1 MDTCHRKA
9 MLYAFFLEIVKV
21 VVSKIVHQDL
31 DVPEDGKN
39 MYLDFEDRFKSY
51 NEYAAAVNN
60 CEFLSGYQR
69 KQLLPENGVI
79 NSEELDFTMYMNIL
93 ALLKETKKRKPLI
106 NYMKKLRNK
115 LCHISF
121 ISLKSGMSHQEF
133 KNELNSMEFCFK
145 NYGVDTELINICK
158 EEILRRI

>member
-31 DVPEDGKN
+31 EVPENGKK
-39 MYLDFEDRFKSY
+39 MYLYFEDRFKSY

-69 KQLLPENGVI
+69 EQLLPENGVI
-79 NSEELDFTMYMNIL
+79 NLEELDFTMYMNIL
-93 ALLKETKKRKPLI
+93 ALLKETKKRRSLI
-106 NYMKKLRNK
+106 NYMKKLRNN

-121 ISLKSGMSHQEF
+121 ISLKKGMSHQEF
-133 KNELNSMEFCFK
+133 KDELNCMAFYFK
-145 NYGVDTELINICK
+145 QCSVDTKLIDTCK
-158 EEILRRI
+158 KEILRRI